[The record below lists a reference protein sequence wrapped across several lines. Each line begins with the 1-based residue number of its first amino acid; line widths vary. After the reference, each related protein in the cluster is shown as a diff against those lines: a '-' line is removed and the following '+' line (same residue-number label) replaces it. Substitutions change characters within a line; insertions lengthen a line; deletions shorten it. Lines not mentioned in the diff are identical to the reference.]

1 MKTEAEINAY
11 IEVLDRKDEQLENEV
26 VKHQQLHQLYPD
38 AGHQKSR
45 ELAER
50 QLLAVRAKAAAMEW
64 ILGESGGLIPQ
75 D

>member
-11 IEVLDRKDEQLENEV
+11 VEALDRKDEQLENEV

-38 AGHQKSR
+38 AGHERSR
-45 ELAER
+45 TQTER
-50 QLLAVRAKAAAMEW
+50 QLLAVRAKAAALEW
-64 ILGESGGLIPQ
+64 ILGESGGHIPQ

>member
-1 MKTEAEINAY
+1 MKTEAEITAY
-11 IEVLDRKDEQLENEV
+11 LANLDQTDERLENEV

-50 QLLAVRAKAAAMEW
+50 QLLAVRAKAAALEW
-64 ILGESGGLIPQ
+64 ILEADGDHIPN

>member
-1 MKTEAEINAY
+1 MKTEAEANAY
-11 IEVLDRKDEQLENEV
+11 MEALDRKDEQLENEV
-26 VKHQQLHQLYPD
+26 VRHAQLHQLYPD

-64 ILGESGGLIPQ
+64 VLGDSGGRIPQ

>member
-1 MKTEAEINAY
+1 MKTEAEISAY
-11 IEVLDRKDEQLENEV
+11 MEALDRKDEQLENEV

-50 QLLAVRAKAAAMEW
+50 QLLAVRAKAAALEW
-64 ILGESGGLIPQ
+64 ILEADSGHIPN

>member
-1 MKTEAEINAY
+1 MKTEAEVNAY
-11 IEVLDRKDEQLENEV
+11 VEALDRKDEQLENEV
-26 VKHQQLHQLYPD
+26 VRHAQLHQLYPD

-64 ILGESGGLIPQ
+64 MLEPSGGRIPQ

>member
-11 IEVLDRKDEQLENEV
+11 LANLDQADERLENEV

-38 AGHQKSR
+38 AGHERSR
-45 ELAER
+45 TQAER
-50 QLLAVRAKAAAMEW
+50 QLLAVRAKAAALEW
-64 ILGESGGLIPQ
+64 ILEADSGHIPQ